1 MHIICNY
8 IPLSTYDTII
18 LINKF
23 VNFNII
29 IIFAT
34 GMEIIFAKNYLK
46 ELYLEGMN
54 HERRYRF
61 QKDIIRRYQKVI
73 DRMAAARR
81 PEDLMRINSLRY
93 EKLKGNKNGI
103 SSVRVSD
110 KYRIEF
116 EEMKIRGEEAIV
128 IFNILE
134 LSNHYE

>member
-1 MHIICNY
+1 MHITCNY

-46 ELYLEGMN
+46 ELYLEGMT

-73 DRMAAARR
+73 
-81 PEDLMRINSLRY
+81 
-93 EKLKGNKNGI
+93 
-103 SSVRVSD
+103 
-110 KYRIEF
+110 
-116 EEMKIRGEEAIV
+116 V